1 MQETDAD
8 GAVTLHEHLP
18 RRLLGTLAAHP
29 LRGLLQPGRGHE
41 GDRQAAHLAA
51 RPARSACK
59 LVYATDG
66 YGASVSNLAQ
76 TSLATDNVFSDGW
89 SLQLATVTGDVTKG
103 MTATLNVPV

>member
-1 MQETDAD
+1 MPDSTPSAAGHPAPQTAALCEILVA
-8 GAVTLHEHLP
+8 GLKA
-18 RRLLGTLAAHP
+18 LAEAGEP
-29 LRGLLQPGRGHE
+29 E
-41 GDRQAAHLAA
+41 A
-51 RPARSACK
+51 ACK

-89 SLQLATVTGDVTKG
+89 SLQLAIVTGDVTKG